1 MKQPFFI
8 VGPTGIGKT
17 AAAIALAE
25 AWDAEIVNAD
35 AFQVYAGLD
44 LLSGKPSPEELA
56 RVPHHLVAS
65 IALEEPYSAARFL
78 EDATRCLA
86 GIEARGKRAIVAGG
100 SGMYIKALTHGLAPL
115 PPAQPEL
122 RASLETLEPPALLAR
137 LAELDPVAAAAID
150 AKNKRRL
157 VRAVEVCLATGEK
170 FSETRALW
178 EPGRAAAGITGVYLR
193 RSRAELH
200 ARIEAR
206 VERMFA
212 HGVVEEVAAIP
223 ASAVGPTAGGM
234 IGLGEVRRLLAG
246 ELTRAECIA
255 LVQAATRQY
264 AKRQITWFKRESVF
278 TALDADQDFNRAI
291 QSVAART
298 WPG

>member
-1 MKQPFFI
+1 LKQPFFI

-25 AWDAEIVNAD
+25 AWNAEIVNAD
-35 AFQVYAGLD
+35 AFQIYAGLD
-44 LLSGKPSPEELA
+44 LLSGKPSREEAA
-56 RVPHHLVAS
+56 RVTHHLLSSVPLA
-65 IALEEPYSAARFL
+65 EPYHVARFL
-78 EDATRCLA
+78 EEAARCLA
-86 GIEARGKRAIVAGG
+86 GIEARGRRAIVAGG

-137 LAELDPVAAAAID
+137 LAELDPEAAAAID
-150 AKNKRRL
+150 GKNKRRL
-157 VRAVEVCLATGEK
+157 VRAVEVCVATGGK
-170 FSETRALW
+170 FSATRSLW
-178 EPGRAAAGITGVYLR
+178 EPGRAAAGIAGVFLR
-193 RSRAELH
+193 SSRADLH
-200 ARIEAR
+200 ARIKAR

-212 HGVVEEVAAIP
+212 QGVVEEVAAIP
-223 ASAVGPTAGGM
+223 ASAIGPTAQGM
-234 IGLGEVRRLLAG
+234 IGLAEVRRLLAG
-246 ELTRAECIA
+246 ELTRAECIS

-264 AKRQITWFKRESVF
+264 AKRQITWFKRETVF
-278 TALDADQDFNRAI
+278 TALDADQDVNQAI